1 MTSRPARALAGARQV
16 ALWLAAIAGVLCILV
31 TVASFAF
38 GLRPLV
44 FRSGS
49 MAPTIDTG
57 ALAIAHRVDADDL
70 RRADV
75 VSVPT
80 SGGERVTHRI
90 VSVEHLDDQAVLR
103 LRGDA
108 NDAADGSPYVVRS
121 ADVVLF
127 SVPKVGTA
135 VSWVTS
141 PVGLVALGLYAG
153 YLISVIVRR
162 PAGRPPPSG
171 GGRPRGRSPGSRLGG
186 SRPRAAGRPA
196 TGRRPPPAERRR
208 PAPGGTSGGRAPTRG
223 GHPRVGGADRGPDRT
238 DPGGLDRRSGGLGN
252 DVGDVLRARTGRG
265 RLRRMGVRQ

>member
-171 GGRPRGRSPGSRLGG
+171 GRRRRD
-186 SRPRAAGRPA
+186 PRAGPGAPPA
-196 TGRRPPPAERRR
+196 PPPPGRRRAGAQRRR

>member
-171 GGRPRGRSPGSRLGG
+171 GRGPRPP
-186 SRPRAAGRPA
+186 
-196 TGRRPPPAERRR
+196 RPPPPGGAAAGGGAHGGAPPPAGGVFFYPPPRGGGARGAPGTGGHERRSCSHSWR
-208 PAPGGTSGGRAPTRG
+208 PPSR
-223 GHPRVGGADRGPDRT
+223 
-238 DPGGLDRRSGGLGN
+238 
-252 DVGDVLRARTGRG
+252 RG
-265 RLRRMGVRQ
+265 R